1 MILRPATPEEIQKQK
16 AQAKRIEALE
26 KIVRQNRP
34 KRKVKPGRDPVT
46 GDYNDLIAE
55 PPLRPAKR

>member
-1 MILRPATPEEIQKQK
+1 MIIRPATPEEIEKQK

-26 KIVRQNRP
+26 KLVGQARP
-34 KRKVKPGRDPVT
+34 KKKGQPKPGRDPVT

-55 PPLRPAKR
+55 PRYR